1 MYFKFRLVLLTL
13 SAFISMT
20 SCSENGSSDDDKTPS
35 EPELTE
41 HYYFEGNLDNEPF
54 LIEKKYYKDYFDG
67 KPFSLDYGGTLINC
81 SNEPNEGTHTDC
93 YTIYSCG
100 ILIYDSSNPDEAE
113 KHNTAK
119 MYFGSIDVDKRVFEN
134 ELEAL
139 ESFLQDEQFN
149 FRRDFGSIKHE
160 GSFAFDFFPP
170 NPNKNEQFYYSSRFN
185 NNEEYTAKITSVEK
199 TDGYFYIIEGS
210 VDECKLYD
218 FREAKDDNQAYKLL
232 TDFKFRVKIK
242 ADFNYNNYKDD

>member
-1 MYFKFRLVLLTL
+1 MNFKFRLNQLILL
-13 SAFISMT
+13 AFISMT
-20 SCSENGSSDDDKTPS
+20 SCSENSSNDDDKIPS

-54 LIEKKYYKDYFDG
+54 LIEQKSFKDFFDE

-81 SNEPNEGTHTDC
+81 SNEPEDDIHTDC

-100 ILIYDSSNPDEAE
+100 IIIYDNLFPDEVK
-113 KHNTAK
+113 KHDTGK
-119 MYFGSIDVDKRVFEN
+119 MYFGNINVDKRVFEN

-139 ESFLQDEQFN
+139 ENFLKNEKIS

-170 NPNKNEQFYYSSRFN
+170 NQDKNEQFYYSSRFN
-185 NNEEYTAKITSVEK
+185 NNEEYSAKITSVEK
-199 TDGYFYIIEGS
+199 TDDYFYIIEGS
-210 VDECKLYD
+210 VEECKLYD
-218 FREAKDDNQAYKLL
+218 SRETKDNDEAYKLL

-242 ADFNYNNYKDD
+242 ADFNYNNYKD